1 MSMDWPAALAAIVN
15 STRELP
21 LDRLGRSARDR
32 IERQRVAAAGRQPD
46 GERDD
51 LTEQRGRVRFCKAS
65 KQIRG
70 LQRVTRMGD

>member
-21 LDRLGRSARDR
+21 LSTVLVAALATGS
-32 IERQRVAAAGRQPD
+32 ERQRVAAAGRQPD

-51 LTEQRGRVRFCKAS
+51 LQSNEDASHLQSIKANP
-65 KQIRG
+65 G
-70 LQRVTRMGD
+70 PAAA